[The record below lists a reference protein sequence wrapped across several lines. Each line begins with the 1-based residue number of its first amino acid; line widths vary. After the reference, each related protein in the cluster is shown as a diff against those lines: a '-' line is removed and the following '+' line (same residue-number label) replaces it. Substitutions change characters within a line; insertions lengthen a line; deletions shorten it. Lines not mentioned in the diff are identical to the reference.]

1 MSCALFAFRCLT
13 GLLLC
18 AGGWAQEVAIGG
30 ILPNATLQGLNGPT
44 RHLNDYRGKPLL
56 INVWASWCG
65 PCREE
70 MASLERLAWRDKKP
84 DFAIIGI
91 STDDFADKA
100 ASLLMRTNATIA
112 HFIDN
117 HLEME
122 HLLGASRLPLTVL
135 VDGDGRVLAR
145 VYGAKQWDQPP
156 ALQFVDSTF
165 RRKAVKSSRRPRAED
180 PVSAPRIGFESTP
193 RDAHTTT

>member
-1 MSCALFAFRCLT
+1 MSCARFAFRCLT

-18 AGGWAQEVAIGG
+18 VGAWAQEVAVGG
-30 ILPNATLQGLNGPT
+30 ILPDATLHGLNGPT
-44 RHLNDYRGKPLL
+44 RHLSDYRGKPLL

-70 MASLERLAWRDKKP
+70 MASLERLAWREKKP

-112 HFIDN
+112 HFIDSR
-117 HLEME
+117 LEME
-122 HLLGASRLPLTVL
+122 HMLGASRLPLTVL
-135 VDGDGRVLAR
+135 VDGNGRVLAR
-145 VYGAKQWDQPP
+145 VYGAKQWDQPA
-156 ALQFVDSTF
+156 ALRFVDSTF
-165 RRKAVKSSRRPRAED
+165 RRKAVKLSRRPQAADR
-180 PVSAPRIGFESTP
+180 VSASRIGSESMP
-193 RDAHTTT
+193 RDARTTT